1 MIEFKGIYKSYKN
14 KPVLMNVNLTIR
26 DNEFF
31 VLIGSSGCGKT
42 TLLKMINKLN
52 SIDSG
57 DILIDSTS
65 VGEMPVSELPKR
77 IGYVVQLSLIHI

>member
-31 VLIGSSGCGKT
+31 VLIGSSGCG
-42 TLLKMINKLN
+42 
-52 SIDSG
+52 
-57 DILIDSTS
+57 
-65 VGEMPVSELPKR
+65 
-77 IGYVVQLSLIHI
+77 